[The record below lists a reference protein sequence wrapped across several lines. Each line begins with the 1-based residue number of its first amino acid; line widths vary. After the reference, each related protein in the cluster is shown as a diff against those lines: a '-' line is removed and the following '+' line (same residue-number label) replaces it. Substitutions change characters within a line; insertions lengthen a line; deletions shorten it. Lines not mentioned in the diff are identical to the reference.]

1 MACSDLPCGCQV
13 SPRQGGTLDIRYR
26 TNFASTST
34 FSPWPPPSLYT
45 PRDSLEAEVTQGF
58 LVTPRGKPSGKCVSW
73 QGVTLRRPTAAPEIR
88 VEAEQLRGGG
98 RGRGGTAKANKSQLW
113 GLGCAHQIH
122 SPEDKGALS
131 GPNSTTRHHLLMTQ
145 PAPGKPPASITHL

>member
-1 MACSDLPCGCQV
+1 MCQWAGVACSDLPCGCQV

-98 RGRGGTAKANKSQLW
+98 RGRGGRDVCLKGQVLCQAWSSQGRMPLSSFLRGSHGTEAGGQPKS
-113 GLGCAHQIH
+113 
-122 SPEDKGALS
+122 LS
-131 GPNSTTRHHLLMTQ
+131 WRKHPM
-145 PAPGKPPASITHL
+145 